1 MRLLA
6 NAFSIARMEFGLFNR
21 FPKLR
26 LSVPGIIIIPALYAL
41 IYLSS
46 VWDPSSRTEAL
57 PAIIVNLDQGV
68 SYRGQDANLGKDLT
82 ANLLSRRTFGFTES
96 GDEAAARQSVRAG
109 DALFALVIPQDFSQN
124 AVPGEKAGSG
134 KLVVFASEGNNYTGS
149 GFARRF
155 ASELGHQVNQT
166 LNEKRW
172 SLVLGVSADS
182 SASLEKLRAGVDQLQ
197 AGAHALSDGLGKA
210 RNGATQLDKGSQQ
223 LSGGVTQLSNGM
235 QQLGAGIRTMNAKL
249 PADKDLQALKA
260 GVGQLNDGHAQLAEG
275 LAALE
280 AGERKLAAGA
290 AQLREESKALPF
302 GASKVSG
309 AAGQLA
315 EGAEQL
321 TAGLGSARDGQARLA
336 DGTHTLGQ
344 GVISL
349 ADGMGALGGGIRT
362 MASKLPDD
370 STLTTLSTGGEQLNA
385 GARQLDNGLRQL
397 HEGSMRLAGG
407 LDTLSDSLPKKV
419 EGMGGSAKGLADSV
433 EPEIQIDAPV
443 ANNGTGFAPNFL
455 PVAIWLGCVMTAFVF
470 HLRRLPEGVKHHGPV
485 TLLLG
490 KFTLLGSIVLLQSL
504 MVMLMA
510 AFLLQIHILSFAGLA
525 LTLCLAALTFMLI
538 ILALVRAFGDA
549 GKAVALILLIL
560 QLSSAGGVVPI
571 ELSSDFFRAISPWL
585 PFTWVVKAVRASMF
599 GAFDGQ
605 WLQYLGVLAVFST
618 VAFLVAALAGRWR
631 FVGPEEHRP
640 AMDI

>member
-1 MRLLA
+1 MRLFA
-6 NAFSIARMEFGLFNR
+6 NAFSIARQEFGLFKR

-26 LSVPGIIIIPALYAL
+26 VSVPGIIIIPALYAL

-46 VWDPSSRTEAL
+46 VWDPASRTEAL

-68 SYRGQDANLGKDLT
+68 TYRGQDANLGKDLSAT
-82 ANLLSRRTFGFTES
+82 LMAKRTFGFTQS
-96 GDEAAARQSVRAG
+96 SDEDAARKAVRSG
-109 DALFALVIPQDFSQN
+109 EALFALIIPADFSTN

-134 KLVVFASEGNNYTGS
+134 KLVVFASEGNNYTGA

-182 SASLEKLRAGVDQLQ
+182 TASLERLRAGVEQLQ
-197 AGAHALSDGLGKA
+197 AGAHALSEGMGKA
-210 RNGATQLDKGSQQ
+210 QSGAGQLDSGSKQ
-223 LSGGVTQLSNGM
+223 LSGGVGQLTAGM
-235 QQLGAGIRTMNAKL
+235 QQLGAGIRLMESKL

-260 GVGQLNDGHAQLAEG
+260 GVDQLNQGHAQLADG

-280 AGERKLAAGA
+280 AGEQKLAAGA
-290 AQLREESKALPF
+290 ARLRDESKALPF
-302 GASKVSG
+302 GATKVST
-309 AAGQLA
+309 AAGQITD
-315 EGAEQL
+315 GAEQL
-321 TAGLGSARDGQARLA
+321 TAGLGSAREGQAKLA
-336 DGTHTLGQ
+336 DGTQTLGK
-344 GVISL
+344 GVVSL

-370 STLTTLSTGGEQLNA
+370 ASLAALTKGGEQLNA
-385 GARQLDNGLRQL
+385 GVHQLGNGLGQL
-397 HEGSMRLAGG
+397 NEGALRLAGG
-407 LDTLSDSLPKKV
+407 LDTLADSLPKKV
-419 EGMGGSAKGLADSV
+419 EGLGGSAKGLADSV
-433 EPEIQIDAPV
+433 EPDIQIDAPV

-455 PVAIWLGCVMTAFVF
+455 PVAVWLGCVMTAFVF
-470 HLRRLPEGVKHHGPV
+470 HLRRLPESVSHNGPV
-485 TLLLG
+485 SLLLG
-490 KFTLLGSIVLLQSL
+490 KFTLLGSIVLLQAL
-504 MVMLMA
+504 MVVLMA
-510 AFLLQIHILSFAGLA
+510 TFVLEIHILHFAGLA
-525 LTLCLAALTFMLI
+525 LTLALAALTFMLI

-571 ELSSDFFRAISPWL
+571 ELSNDFFRALNPWL

-605 WLQYLGVLAVFST
+605 WLSQLLVLSLFSAG
-618 VAFLVAALAGRWR
+618 AFLVAAFAGRWR
-631 FVGPEEHRP
+631 FVSPEEHRP